1 MKNKIS
7 KSAKCLMASDLIY
20 TLTAL
25 FLETFLVAYFLKV
38 TNDSIIQISI
48 FYIIIYSL
56 LGIGNVLKIL

>member
-1 MKNKIS
+1 MNNKLS